1 VKVSGLVLGFWNPK
15 SVRRLQCYCFDH
27 EMIVALYCCIDFG
40 TVLELRLNLQI
51 SQQLKYAAVDLTVV
65 VRLLSFW
72 QELGFNAH
80 LLGWY
85 FLRERERCRFCFLHV
100 CICQILMQKW

>member
-1 VKVSGLVLGFWNPK
+1 
-15 SVRRLQCYCFDH
+15 
-27 EMIVALYCCIDFG
+27 MIVALCCCIDFG

-65 VRLLSFW
+65 VGLLSFW

-80 LLGWY
+80 LLGW
-85 FLRERERCRFCFLHV
+85 FLLSACMHLSDFNAEMVRVSVSVL
-100 CICQILMQKW
+100 